1 MNLDTWI
8 SKEGLP
14 HKEVAD
20 LLGTTMHS
28 LAAWLRN
35 RVDISIDNVW
45 KIYEVTN
52 GEVLPHEMRPDVFKQ
67 DELKKIYGCPLCRN
81 KSPND
86 YEQWFQSL
94 AEAVKRDHK
103 IIRRN
108 KNKKKEQDV

>member
-1 MNLDTWI
+1 M
-8 SKEGLP
+8 
-14 HKEVAD
+14 D
-20 LLGTTMHS
+20 LMCVIEKYIE
-28 LAAWLRN
+28 LRA
-35 RVDISIDNVW
+35 
-45 KIYEVTN
+45 
-52 GEVLPHEMRPDVFKQ
+52 KQ